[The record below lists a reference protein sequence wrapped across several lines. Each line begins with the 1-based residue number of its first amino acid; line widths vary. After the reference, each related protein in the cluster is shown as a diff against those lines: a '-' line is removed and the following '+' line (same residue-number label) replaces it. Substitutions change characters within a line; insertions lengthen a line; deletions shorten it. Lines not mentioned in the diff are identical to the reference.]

1 MGHSPRLSAQTVVV
15 LEELL
20 RAPAQ
25 WRYGY
30 DLMKATG
37 LSAGTLYPILAR
49 LHEYGWLV
57 AEWDTAGEA
66 GRPPRHHY
74 RLTQT
79 GRAGAKEMI
88 ARAASAALQLRHA

>member
-1 MGHSPRLSAQTVVV
+1 MGRAPRLSAQTVVV

-25 WRYGY
+25 QRYGY
-30 DLMKATG
+30 DLMKATA

-49 LHEYGWLV
+49 LHDYGWLV
-57 AEWDTAGEA
+57 AEWDAAGEA

-74 RLTQT
+74 RLTPG
-79 GRAGAKEMI
+79 GRAGAKDMI